1 MIPRSQ
7 LTHRPWSAK
16 GPVYVG
22 EIFQDLKDGTV
33 IRVANSSNGSRLTD
47 AQREGD
53 KKWSHKHFCCR
64 DDSYYICADYRR
76 TNRANLCLSVIKS
89 MRKVD
94 KPNGPKFQQIVERIL
109 RNC

>member
-1 MIPRSQ
+1 MLGKSFKTSKMELSFELLIPAMV
-7 LTHRPWSAK
+7 L
-16 GPVYVG
+16 
-22 EIFQDLKDGTV
+22 DLLMPKEKAT
-33 IRVANSSNGSRLTD
+33 
-47 AQREGD
+47 